1 MSDQFQSPPY
11 VYDGLDPVRER
22 KSIFA
27 EAAEVS
33 PSTLYRY
40 FLTKDL
46 ILLDPLVGY
55 DLIASFSL
63 HAVNLPVEEAL
74 AKAILEWAK
83 WQDTNAEE
91 ILLVRSLIDQ
101 NIMPRA
107 RVWDLLYQSVQDM
120 NARLAEKL
128 HLPEDDLQV
137 VLPVRLLFLTITFT
151 VAELWR
157 ASAGRSSAVAIAEQ
171 VMRMFAEH
179 KVLIPRKAPRQ
190 CIMKKRPASEDRSC
204 NGRSNCNGESGA
216 KEPQKGIGKSAR
228 EWHFDLEGKDKR

>member
-1 MSDQFQSPPY
+1 MIATTWED
-11 VYDGLDPVRER
+11 VDVKCLGARGCGVGLREAKAKKTR
-22 KSIFA
+22 TRILSEALQLFGRNGYEQTTMEAIA

-137 VLPVRLLFLTITFT
+137 VLSVRLLFLTITFT

-190 CIMKKRPASEDRSC
+190 
-204 NGRSNCNGESGA
+204 
-216 KEPQKGIGKSAR
+216 
-228 EWHFDLEGKDKR
+228 

>member
-1 MSDQFQSPPY
+1 MSGM
-11 VYDGLDPVRER
+11 GLREAKAKKTR
-22 KSIFA
+22 KRILSEALQLFGRNGYEQTTMEAIA

-83 WQDTNAEE
+83 WQDRHAEE
-91 ILLVRSLIDQ
+91 ILLVRSLIEQ

-137 VLPVRLLFLTITFT
+137 VLPVRLLFLTLIGT
-151 VAELWR
+151 VADQRR
-157 ASAGRSSAVAIAEQ
+157 ASAARSSSIAY
-171 VMRMFAEH
+171 
-179 KVLIPRKAPRQ
+179 
-190 CIMKKRPASEDRSC
+190 
-204 NGRSNCNGESGA
+204 A
-216 KEPQKGIGKSAR
+216 KQ
-228 EWHFDLEGKDKR
+228 

>member
-1 MSDQFQSPPY
+1 LTINTALQEHECSKILRRKGMSGM
-11 VYDGLDPVRER
+11 GLRETKAKKTR
-22 KSIFA
+22 TRILSEALQLFGRNGYEQTTMEAIA

-33 PSTLYRY
+33 PSTLYRC

-55 DLIASFSL
+55 DLMASFSL
-63 HAVNLPVEEAL
+63 HAVNLPVEEAF

-83 WQDTNAEE
+83 WQDTNAEA

-137 VLPVRLLFLTITFT
+137 VLSVRLLFLTIAFT

-157 ASAGRSSAVAIAEQ
+157 ASAGKSSAVAIAKQ
-171 VMRMFAEH
+171 VMRMFEENR
-179 KVLIPRKAPRQ
+179 VLIPRQAPR
-190 CIMKKRPASEDRSC
+190 RTVT
-204 NGRSNCNGESGA
+204 SNAAAALNYF
-216 KEPQKGIGKSAR
+216 R
-228 EWHFDLEGKDKR
+228 

>member
-1 MSDQFQSPPY
+1 MSGM
-11 VYDGLDPVRER
+11 GLRETKAKKIR
-22 KSIFA
+22 KRILIDALQLFRRNGYEQTTMEAIA

-46 ILLDPLVGY
+46 ILLDQLVGY

-91 ILLVRSLIDQ
+91 LLLVRSLIDQ

-107 RVWDLLYQSVQDM
+107 RVWDLLFQSVRDM
-120 NARLAEKL
+120 NARLAEIL

-137 VLPVRLLFLTITFT
+137 VLSVRLLFLVITFT
-151 VAELWR
+151 VSDQWR
-157 ASAGRSSAVAIAEQ
+157 AGAGKSSAVEIAKQ
-171 VMRMFAEH
+171 VMRMLEEN
-179 KVLIPRKAPRQ
+179 KVLIPRQAPRRSVTS
-190 CIMKKRPASEDRSC
+190 KRT
-204 NGRSNCNGESGA
+204 A
-216 KEPQKGIGKSAR
+216 KS
-228 EWHFDLEGKDKR
+228 LSV

>member
-1 MSDQFQSPPY
+1 MSG
-11 VYDGLDPVRER
+11 VGVREAKAKKTR
-22 KSIFA
+22 TRILSEALQLFGRNGYEQTTMEAIA
-27 EAAEVS
+27 EAAKVS
-33 PSTLYRY
+33 PSTIYRY

-91 ILLVRSLIDQ
+91 ILLVRSLIEQ

-151 VAELWR
+151 VAEQWR
-157 ASAGRSSAVAIAEQ
+157 ASAGKSLAVEIAKQ
-171 VMRMFAEH
+171 VMTMFEENR
-179 KVLIPRKAPRQ
+179 VLIPRQAPRPSVTS
-190 CIMKKRPASEDRSC
+190 KRT
-204 NGRSNCNGESGA
+204 A
-216 KEPQKGIGKSAR
+216 KS
-228 EWHFDLEGKDKR
+228 LSV